1 MDNIKLNAEL
11 WGKYYDWT
19 GAGEEWSEMWGGSR
33 AQWLGSLY
41 PRISAFLPAQS
52 ILEIAPGYGR
62 WTQYLLSA
70 CKQYLG
76 IDLSQDCIDAC
87 KKRFGGATHASFSTN
102 DGISLSRASD
112 SSIDF
117 VFSFDSLVHAAADV
131 MSAYV
136 TEILR
141 VLRNDGVAFIHHS
154 NWLEIEGRVTNNHGR
169 GLDVSADFVKEA
181 VVKAGGVVLIQEKIN
196 WGESECTDCLSLFG
210 HNGPSEPVLIE
221 NHDFMLE
228 GNNIRKYQSPYTR
241 ADILARQA

>member
-11 WGKYYDWT
+11 WGKYYDWA

-41 PRISAFLPAQS
+41 PRISAFLPTRS

-70 CKQYLG
+70 CKQYRG
-76 IDLSQDCIDAC
+76 IDLSQECIDAC
-87 KKRFGGATHASFSTN
+87 RKRFDKAKHALFSTN
-102 DGISLSRASD
+102 DGVSLSAIDD

-117 VFSFDSLVHAAADV
+117 VFSFDSLVHASADV
-131 MSAYV
+131 MSAYIA
-136 TEILR
+136 EILR
-141 VLRNDGVAFIHHS
+141 VLRDNGTAFIHHS
-154 NWLEIEGRVTNNHGR
+154 NFMEVGDQVDNTHGR
-169 GLDVSADFVKEA
+169 GPDVSADTIRQAIVN
-181 VVKAGGVVLIQEKIN
+181 AGGVVLIQEKIN
-196 WGESECTDCLSLFG
+196 WGKSECTDCLSLFG
-210 HNGPSEPVLIE
+210 LHGQLEPVLIE

-241 ADILARQA
+241 VDILARRA